1 MPESDEIE
9 IVERIDSGLYGSV
22 YRAIQKSLG
31 RQVAVKI
38 IKTELKSADALAH
51 AAPLARVNHPTIVT
65 VHTLQEIYIPE
76 LNQRVPAI
84 VMEWVEGD
92 TLGKRLSLPK
102 FNVEEASFLCKDILD
117 GITHL
122 HEHGLCH
129 GDLHAG
135 NIIILPT
142 GRAKIIDIDAN
153 KEISL
158 ARLSALSQEGA
169 KSSDVDYCRGVI
181 FKLLRHSTLSLSILT
196 DSETAVE
203 RAESIQ
209 ELQEAVDSL
218 FREGAL
224 KNTSLSAS
232 AATQSNEWI
241 DRIAKEATADEV
253 VALLDTQAVFELL
266 KIPYPPSRE
275 KVLAQLV
282 NEGAIRANGTS
293 WVITNLGAILFAKK
307 LDAFDQT
314 IARKAARF
322 VVYDGVNKLKTKTD
336 ITGTRGYAVGFEA
349 LIDFVHEAAPK
360 NEYLEIAI
368 REEFKMFPK
377 QALRELIA
385 NAMVHQD
392 FAIEGT
398 ALRIEMYDDRVEISN
413 PGAPQ
418 IPTERFIDEDR
429 SRNERLAELMRRLG
443 VCERKGS
450 GVDKVVSA
458 AEIYQLPAPEF
469 RVGEIRTTSIL
480 YAHRDFS
487 EMTKSDR
494 IRACFQ
500 HCVLQYISGKRMSN
514 QSLRERFGLPGTGAG
529 SATASQII
537 AAAKDA
543 GLIKPDDDGTS
554 SLRYARYLPQ
564 WG

>member
-1 MPESDEIE
+1 MAESEGIE
-9 IVERIDSGLYGSV
+9 ILERIDSGLYGSV
-22 YRAIQKSLG
+22 YRAIQRPLG

-51 AAPLARVNHPTIVT
+51 AAPLARVNHATIVT

-76 LNQRVPAI
+76 LNRSVPAI

-92 TLGKRLSLPK
+92 TLGKRLSLSK
-102 FNVEEASFLCKDILD
+102 FSIEESNVLCGDVLD
-117 GITHL
+117 GIAHL
-122 HEHGLCH
+122 HAHGLCH

-158 ARLSALSQEGA
+158 ARLSTLSQEGA

-181 FKLLRHSTLSLSILT
+181 FKLLRHSTIPLSIVT
-196 DSETAVE
+196 DSETALE
-203 RAESIQ
+203 HAESIAA
-209 ELQEAVDSL
+209 LQEVVDSL
-218 FREGAL
+218 FREVAQ
-224 KNTSLSAS
+224 KNAS
-232 AATQSNEWI
+232 VFASDTQSNEWI
-241 DRIAKEATADEV
+241 NRIAKAATADEV
-253 VALLDTQAVFELL
+253 IELLDTQAVFELL
-266 KIPYPPSRE
+266 KISYPPSRE
-275 KVLAQLV
+275 GVLIQLE
-282 NEGAIRANGTS
+282 NEGAIRAHGAS
-293 WVITNLGAILFAKK
+293 WVISNLGALLFAKK
-307 LDAFDQT
+307 LDAFDQSLSC
-314 IARKAARF
+314 KAARF
-322 VVYDGVNKLKTKTD
+322 IVYDGGNKLKTKTD
-336 ITGTRGYAVGFEA
+336 IFGSRGYAVGFKA
-349 LIDFVHEAAPK
+349 LIDFVHQAAPK

-392 FAIEGT
+392 FLIEGT

-413 PGAPQ
+413 PGVPQ

-458 AEIYQLPAPEF
+458 AEIYQLPAPDF
-469 RVGEIRTTSIL
+469 RVGEIRTTSVL
-480 YAHRDFS
+480 FAHRDFT

-543 GLIKPDDDGTS
+543 NLIKPDDDGTS
-554 SLRYARYLPQ
+554 SLRYARYLPM

>member
-1 MPESDEIE
+1 MSESDSIE
-9 IVERIDSGLYGSV
+9 ILERVDSGLYGSV
-22 YRAIQKSLG
+22 YRAVQRPLG
-31 RQVAVKI
+31 RHVAVKI
-38 IKTELKSADALAH
+38 IKTDLKSADALAH
-51 AAPLARVNHPTIVT
+51 AAQLARVNHPTIVT

-76 LNQRVPAI
+76 LNQDVPAI
-84 VMEWVEGD
+84 VMEWVEGE
-92 TLGKRLSLPK
+92 TLGMRLSLSK
-102 FNVEEASFLCKDILD
+102 FSTEEAKQFCDDLLA
-117 GITHL
+117 GIGHL
-122 HEHGLCH
+122 HESGLCH

-169 KSSDVDYCRGVI
+169 KSSDVDYCRGAI
-181 FKLLRHSTLSLSILT
+181 FKVLRHSTLPLSIVT
-196 DSETAVE
+196 DSETELDQTETIAG
-203 RAESIQ
+203 
-209 ELQEAVDSL
+209 LQESVDSI
-218 FREGAL
+218 FRSVSQ
-224 KNTSLSAS
+224 KNTSVSAS
-232 AATQSNEWI
+232 AGKHSHDWTEQ
-241 DRIAKEATADEV
+241 IAKAATAEEV
-253 VALLDTQAVFELL
+253 IGFLDTQAYFELL
-266 KIPYPPSRE
+266 KVPYPASRDA
-275 KVLAQLV
+275 VLTHL
-282 NEGAIRANGTS
+282 ESDGAIRANGS
-293 WVITNLGAILFAKK
+293 AWNITNLGAILFAKK
-307 LDAFDQT
+307 LEA
-314 IARKAARF
+314 IAPSLSRKAARF
-322 VVYDGVNKLKTKTD
+322 IVYDGVNKLKTKTD
-336 ITGTRGYAVGFEA
+336 ITGSRGYAVGFEA

-385 NAMVHQD
+385 NAMIHQD
-392 FAIEGT
+392 FSIEGT
-398 ALRIEMYDDRVEISN
+398 ALRVEMYDDRVEISN
-413 PGAPQ
+413 PGVPQ

-458 AEIYQLPAPEF
+458 AEIYQLPAPDF
-469 RVGEIRTTSIL
+469 RVGDIRTTSIL
-480 YAHRDFS
+480 FAHRDFS

-554 SLRYARYLPQ
+554 SLRYVRYLPQ